1 MASAI
6 PVLCIC
12 GPSAA
17 GKTTFAAAL
26 VDHFRGLGRSPLTVA
41 CDDYYRS
48 DWAPHP
54 LFGYDT
60 VEAIDTAALRSD
72 LEAARSGR
80 AGSLRL
86 YDMRSRT
93 VGRRVIDRS
102 YDLVV
107 IEGSYGPQD
116 LIEGFPLDA
125 LIYLEESL
133 PVRLVRRLGRDVRQ
147 RHRSP
152 RYVIRQMLREMLPGE
167 RRFIRPLRDHADLVV
182 RDPRRGITDVTR
194 LIGDS

>member
-1 MASAI
+1 MATVI

-26 VDHFRGLGRSPLTVA
+26 VDHFRDLGRSPLTVA

-48 DWAPHP
+48 DWIPHP

-72 LEAARSGR
+72 LDATRAGR
-80 AGSLRL
+80 AGSLRS

-93 VGRRVIDRS
+93 VGRRVIDAP

-107 IEGSYGPQD
+107 LEGSYGPQD
-116 LIEGFPLDA
+116 LIDGFPFEA
-125 LIYLEESL
+125 LIYLEETL
-133 PVRLVRRLGRDVRQ
+133 PVRLVRRLSRDVRQ

-152 RYVIRQMLREMLPGE
+152 RYVIHQMLREMLPGE
-167 RRFIRPLRDHADLVV
+167 RRFIRPLREHADLVV
-182 RDPRRGITDVTR
+182 RDPKRGITAVGR

>member
-1 MASAI
+1 
-6 PVLCIC
+6 
-12 GPSAA
+12 
-17 GKTTFAAAL
+17 
-26 VDHFRGLGRSPLTVA
+26 
-41 CDDYYRS
+41 
-48 DWAPHP
+48 
-54 LFGYDT
+54 
-60 VEAIDTAALRSD
+60 
-72 LEAARSGR
+72 
-80 AGSLRL
+80 
-86 YDMRSRT
+86 MRSRT

-107 IEGSYGPQD
+107 LEGSYGPQD

-182 RDPRRGITDVTR
+182 RDPQRGITDITR